1 MLHNFTWT
9 NPVHLVFASVTRCSS
24 LADVWCRLIWS
35 NWNLYTHK
43 MHSNPSSFWK
53 NNVQIDLLQKKYR
66 DCFTLS
72 MFLLRFVKI
81 LIHHTSGKN
90 TYPLPSFFLRNTSNT
105 LRVRRLMDYSFYN
118 HLSRCLVKHAWY
130 NVKFHIFSKNASTGV
145 YISGPPCLYKKNYL
159 RRLGHPKKPIRNQPC
174 NEKTLVV

>member
-1 MLHNFTWT
+1 MSDVDWFGAIETCI
-9 NPVHLVFASVTRCSS
+9 PTRCIPIQ
-24 LADVWCRLIWS
+24 V
-35 NWNLYTHK
+35 
-43 MHSNPSSFWK
+43 PSEKIMSK
-53 NNVQIDLLQKKYR
+53 SICYEKKYR

>member
-1 MLHNFTWT
+1 MSDVDWLGAIETCI
-9 NPVHLVFASVTRCSS
+9 PTRCIPIQ
-24 LADVWCRLIWS
+24 V
-35 NWNLYTHK
+35 
-43 MHSNPSSFWK
+43 PSEKIISKSICFE
-53 NNVQIDLLQKKYR
+53 KKYR
-66 DCFTLS
+66 DCFTLNK
-72 MFLLRFVKI
+72 FLHRFVKI

-145 YISGPPCLYKKNYL
+145 TSVVQLVYIRIQKKL
-159 RRLGHPKKPIRNQPC
+159 PAATWAPTKTIRNQPC